1 MDVAGH
7 PSWPETRPVPHR
19 HPGSHPTMLRT
30 LWRWTAAAAVCIG
43 LTAGPLPTAIAADG
57 ASGQPSAPVMSPAAS
72 PATSPA
78 ASPCPSPMADPS
90 PSASPDVSPS
100 PSPVASAGPTP
111 RERRSRKASPA
122 ATAAAAP
129 TASAAPSAPSLPSTA
144 PSPSAEPCVPAP
156 LVLPQIGMGVGPGQV
171 ILDATTQE
179 GTFTVYNA
187 GETAQMFAAVAF
199 DYLPALDGKRTATDE
214 PVPLGAA
221 EWLTMDPPLF
231 TLEAGDSQQ
240 VTFRVAVPE
249 TAAPGDHWAGIRFVT
264 QMTDEAW
271 NALAPLLPEGINLR
285 SQVAFPVT
293 VVTRVPG
300 EITPVIDA
308 PPIPPV
314 IATFTGDSVIT
325 TQIQNTGN
333 TAAVWHV
340 PADETGDPQSL
351 VPTLRMTPAGFGIM
365 AEDRLLYAT
374 SGPEEAKRP
383 ASVMVLPGAS
393 LEQRLVLRDVP
404 MFGTYTYQYLL
415 PGDASDG
422 RAPVIRAGK
431 MLVINIQKIMLYIVL
446 PLVGGAVLISAL
458 VVLRL
463 QRQQRRRAA
472 AAAQERELRSLRAQ
486 LMEQARQEAARRAG
500 RSW

>member
-1 MDVAGH
+1 VA
-7 PSWPETRPVPHR
+7 
-19 HPGSHPTMLRT
+19 
-30 LWRWTAAAAVCIG
+30 
-43 LTAGPLPTAIAADG
+43 
-57 ASGQPSAPVMSPAAS
+57 
-72 PATSPA
+72 
-78 ASPCPSPMADPS
+78 
-90 PSASPDVSPS
+90 
-100 PSPVASAGPTP
+100 
-111 RERRSRKASPA
+111 
-122 ATAAAAP
+122 
-129 TASAAPSAPSLPSTA
+129 
-144 PSPSAEPCVPAP
+144 AP

-199 DYLPALDGKRTATDE
+199 DYLPTLDGKRTPTDE

-249 TAAPGDHWAGIRFVT
+249 TATPGDHWAGIRFVT

-271 NALAPLLPEGINLR
+271 GELAPLLPEGINLR

-300 EITPVIDA
+300 DITPVIDA

-314 IATFTGDSVIT
+314 VATFTGDSVIT

-333 TAAVWHV
+333 TAAIWHV
-340 PADETGDPQSL
+340 SADETGDPQSL
-351 VPTLRMTPAGFGIM
+351 VPTLRMIPAGFGIM

-374 SGPEEAKRP
+374 AGPVEAKRP

-393 LEQRLVLRDVP
+393 LEQQLVLRDVP

-415 PGDASDG
+415 PGDPTDG

-431 MLVINIQKIMLYIVL
+431 MLVINVQKIMLYIVL

-463 QRQQRRRAA
+463 QRQQRRRIA
-472 AAAQERELRSLRAQ
+472 AAAQERELQALRAQ
-486 LMEQARQEAARRAG
+486 LMEQARREASFRAG